1 MYISFFGLNEN
12 PFNLTPDPRFLFL
25 SPSHKEALSHLLY
38 GINERKGFIAITG
51 GIGTG
56 KTTLCRALLSHLGAS
71 TKSALIFNSFIS
83 DTDLL
88 KIIIQEFAIEMDPAK
103 AGKKDYI
110 DALNH
115 FLLETFS
122 SGGNSVLLIDEAQN
136 LSRTTLEQIRML
148 SNLETESEK
157 LIQIVLAGQPELKD
171 VLAAPSLKQ
180 LNERIMVRYDLK
192 PLQPKDVRGYLEHRL
207 IVAQGTGNSRFT
219 NRAVK
224 KIFNY
229 SKGNPRRINAACDRA
244 LLIAYTKEKQT
255 ISAGIIGEAVT
266 DLSSGAIMDRFAAG
280 LLWSRIRPV
289 GLILLLP
296 VLLICIYLW
305 SSRGPVSGP
314 PVSKLETEAI
324 KSRHI
329 SSESIEPEKKSSA
342 LFLDEKVG
350 LAFLIGLFN
359 EERAGKGLITAVSQ
373 LGLIMFDLGPEYY
386 PLLKRPFLV
395 YLSYPPLSS
404 SPAPRCLLIRKATE
418 DGAVAVDSENRDYP
432 ITRDFIRRHWSGKVA
447 WVYSYKI
454 KSIHLMKGM
463 SVPEVIRV
471 QEILDHTGYPT
482 SPTGIYDDLTFRQ
495 VVRFQKDFGLNVD
508 GIVGPRTRALLY
520 QMTELK

>member
-1 MYISFFGLNEN
+1 MYTSFFGLNEN

-56 KTTLCRALLSHLGAS
+56 KTTLCRALLSHLGSS

-88 KIIIQEFAIEMDPAK
+88 KTIIQEFAIEMDPAK

-115 FLLETFS
+115 FLLKTFS

-148 SNLETESEK
+148 SNLETENEK
-157 LIQIVLAGQPELKD
+157 LIQIVLAGQPELRD

-207 IVAQGTGNSRFT
+207 IVAQGTGNPRFT

-266 DLSSGAIMDRFAAG
+266 DLSKGAVMDRLAAGFLWNRIRAAG
-280 LLWSRIRPV
+280 LM
-289 GLILLLP
+289 ILLVP

-305 SSRGPVSGP
+305 SSRGPVSGLP
-314 PVSKLETEAI
+314 ASNLETGAI
-324 KSRHI
+324 KNV
-329 SSESIEPEKKSSA
+329 SSEPIEPEQKSSD
-342 LFLDEKVG
+342 LFLDEKAG
-350 LAFLIGLFN
+350 LASLIGLFN
-359 EERAGKGLITAVSQ
+359 EARAAGGLKTAASQ
-373 LGLIMFDLGPEYY
+373 LGLVTFDLGPEYC

-395 YLSYPPLSS
+395 YLFHSPLSS
-404 SPAPRCLLIRKATE
+404 SPAPCCLLIRKTTE
-418 DGAVAVDSENRDYP
+418 DGAVAVDLENRDHP
-432 ITRDFIRRHWSGKVA
+432 ITRDFIRRHWGGKVS

-454 KSIHLMKGM
+454 KNMHLMKGM
-463 SVPEVIRV
+463 SVPEVIRI

-482 SPTGIYDDLTFRQ
+482 NPTGIYDDLTFRQ
-495 VVRFQKDFGLNVD
+495 VLRFQKDFGLNAD